1 MAFGIT
7 ALSVERYFMTKVP
20 QTTVVGIFED
30 RHLADAAIT
39 ELRRAGFDDS
49 QIGVAARDTGQADAS
64 VAAEHSKWEDGA
76 GAGALTGASVGGL
89 VGLGIVAGVIPAIG
103 PVIAGGALAV
113 ILANAAA
120 GTIIATVAGTLVGLG
135 IPEDE
140 ASSCESAFQAGG
152 TLVTVQA
159 DARYPQ
165 AAAILQR
172 HGAHDTQQV
181 AR

>member
-1 MAFGIT
+1 
-7 ALSVERYFMTKVP
+7 
-20 QTTVVGIFED
+20 
-30 RHLADAAIT
+30 
-39 ELRRAGFDDS
+39 
-49 QIGVAARDTGQADAS
+49 
-64 VAAEHSKWEDGA
+64 
-76 GAGALTGASVGGL
+76 
-89 VGLGIVAGVIPAIG
+89 VAGVIPPIG

-140 ASSCESAFQAGG
+140 ARSCESAFQAGS
-152 TLVTVQA
+152 TLITVQA

-172 HGAHDTQQV
+172 RGAHDTQQV